1 MWSVRPHLDASLMTR
16 NPEPLPDDPF
26 FALLTGM
33 LLVLS
38 IWYLKDL
45 QRFGKRA
52 HDSAIA
58 LQNQFMAGADD
69 YISGPGAAP
78 GHKRYLCGR
87 LSVLLLAFLLQS
99 LSRRSRVA

>member
-1 MWSVRPHLDASLMTR
+1 MTR

-58 LQNQFMAGADD
+58 LQNQFMAGADN

-78 GHKRYLCGR
+78 DHKRYLYGR
-87 LSVLLLAFLLQS
+87 LAVLLLAFLLQC
-99 LSRRSRVA
+99 LGRPR